1 MLELLKVIVQP
12 VLLERD
18 EDGAIVGEKV
28 GEPVPIYDP
37 DTIAEYV
44 TTIRLEVFRLNTG
57 NETKEEANG
66 RK

>member
-1 MLELLKVIVQP
+1 MLELLKIIVQP
-12 VLLERD
+12 VVLERD
-18 EDGAIVGEKV
+18 VDGKIVGEKI
-28 GEPVPIYDP
+28 GEAVPIYDL